1 MTIKEIDTIVDE
13 GVSLKYIAQA
23 YSEIASL
30 KVKKIRGAVERN
42 RQFLEEISKVY
53 GIIKA
58 FAIDK
63 KIALVKPKKRLSI
76 VITSN
81 YKFYGNI
88 NTSLINYFI
97 GSTQEL
103 PDMDKIILGRGA
115 VDYFRTSKLLSNYN
129 EVLLKDD
136 LPTPAELASLAQQI
150 SQYNQVLVFY
160 SKFKSLLLQRA
171 TFADITAVSFYI
183 KAFHIARLCSKA
195 QNSKDK
201 DKFYE
206 FLFEPELPKV
216 LQFFETQI
224 LTLLL
229 EQTFLESELSR
240 TASRFI
246 SMDTAQSEADKFIK
260 EYQKLKGYTKRNL
273 ENNKILEN
281 YSSLF
286 ARKGIHDSI

>member
-171 TFADITAVSFYI
+171 TFADITALSFYLHQKASSAYI
-183 KAFHIARLCSKA
+183 KARSI
-195 QNSKDK
+195 QNNGL
-201 DKFYE
+201 YG
-206 FLFEPELPKV
+206 FLFEPDLPKV

-260 EYQKLKGYTKRNL
+260 EYQKLKGYT
-273 ENNKILEN
+273 
-281 YSSLF
+281 
-286 ARKGIHDSI
+286 